1 MADTRSGAALPNPVS
16 FESPPVYE
24 VVLGV
29 EFAGP
34 VISEAAALADF
45 WNEVR
50 DGFPDV
56 RREPPLA
63 PMAESFDAQSVQ
75 PPPFEFRLGPEERS
89 QRYLFRSEAEGLAIQ
104 VQEDRFA
111 FGWDRSTLGR
121 EYPRYSWIRER
132 FQEIYSVFI
141 KAADEER
148 LAEHPPAWCATTY
161 TNAIV
166 HPDSEDPLHD
176 PLEDILLF
184 MQRPDSDVLP
194 PVEDTMVRQ
203 RRLLRDDAGE
213 PRGRLYIQALPALTP
228 PPELNPGYDLTLRVV
243 QKPLDASEAG
253 VFTCQDESRD
263 LIVRSFKDIT
273 TEKMHEVW
281 GLKED

>member
-1 MADTRSGAALPNPVS
+1 MPLPNPVS
-16 FESPPVYE
+16 FDSPPVYE

-45 WNEVR
+45 WNEIR
-50 DGFPDV
+50 EDFPDV

-63 PMAESFDAQSVQ
+63 PMAESFDAQPVQ
-75 PPPFEFRLGPEERS
+75 PPFEFRLGPREQS
-89 QRYLFRSEAEGLAIQ
+89 QRYLFRNEAEGLAVQ

-111 FGWDRSTLGR
+111 FGWDRRTVER

-132 FQEIYSVFI
+132 FQAIYATFI
-141 KAADEER
+141 RAADEER

-161 TNAIV
+161 SNEIV

-194 PVEDTMVRQ
+194 AVEDTMIRQ
-203 RRLLRDDAGE
+203 RRLLRDESDE
-213 PRGRLYIQALPALTP
+213 PRGRLYIQALPAVTP
-228 PPELNPGYDLTLRVV
+228 PPELRPGYDLTLRVV
-243 QKPLDASEAG
+243 QRPLDPSEAG
-253 VFTCQDESRD
+253 VFTCQDEGRD
-263 LIVRSFKDIT
+263 LIVCSFKDIT

-281 GLKED
+281 ELEED